1 MGQLDS
7 SLPVRSCISCRKR
20 ANPSA
25 LIRVVL
31 VDGKVIPDLKG
42 GAAGRGAWLHKKCAE
57 VAIARNAFRF
67 AFKQEEA
74 VDVSEL
80 LKFHS
85 STNYQTNGYE
95 SYETQMSSLEL

>member
-1 MGQLDS
+1 MSQLDS

-57 VAIARNAFRF
+57 VAINRNAFRF

-80 LKFHS
+80 LKFLQQ
-85 STNYQTNGYE
+85 Y
-95 SYETQMSSLEL
+95 

>member
-1 MGQLDS
+1 MSRLDL

-67 AFKQEEA
+67 AFKQKEA

-80 LKFHS
+80 LKFLQQ
-85 STNYQTNGYE
+85 Y
-95 SYETQMSSLEL
+95 

>member
-1 MGQLDS
+1 MRSKQGSDTIKPLDVT
-7 SLPVRSCISCRKR
+7 LPVRSCISCRKR

-42 GAAGRGAWLHKKCAE
+42 GASGRGAWLHKKCAE

-67 AFKQEEA
+67 AFKQEVA

-80 LKFHS
+80 L
-85 STNYQTNGYE
+85 NY
-95 SYETQMSSLEL
+95 LEAQSN

>member
-1 MGQLDS
+1 MISKEGLDTMSQLDS

-20 ANPSA
+20 ENPSA

-31 VDGKVIPDLKG
+31 VDGKVIPDFKG

-57 VAIARNAFRF
+57 VATARNAFRF

-80 LKFHS
+80 LKFLQQ
-85 STNYQTNGYE
+85 Y
-95 SYETQMSSLEL
+95 

>member
-1 MGQLDS
+1 MREIRNQGESLDTMSQLDL

-67 AFKQEEA
+67 AFKQEDA

-80 LKFHS
+80 LKFLQQH
-85 STNYQTNGYE
+85 
-95 SYETQMSSLEL
+95 

>member
-1 MGQLDS
+1 MRSKQGSDTIRTLDLT
-7 SLPVRSCISCRKR
+7 LPVRSCISCRKR

-42 GAAGRGAWLHKKCAE
+42 GASGRGAWLHKKCAE

-67 AFKQEEA
+67 AFKQDVA

-80 LKFHS
+80 LNFLDGQP
-85 STNYQTNGYE
+85 N
-95 SYETQMSSLEL
+95 

>member
-1 MGQLDS
+1 MSQLDL

-80 LKFHS
+80 LKFLQS
-85 STNYQTNGYE
+85 
-95 SYETQMSSLEL
+95 

>member
-1 MGQLDS
+1 MSQLDS

-31 VDGKVIPDLKG
+31 KDGKVIPDLKG

-80 LKFHS
+80 LKFLQQ
-85 STNYQTNGYE
+85 Y
-95 SYETQMSSLEL
+95 

>member
-1 MGQLDS
+1 MDTMSQLDL

-57 VAIARNAFRF
+57 VAIARNAFVF
-67 AFKQEEA
+67 AFKTNKAQTEP

-80 LKFHS
+80 LKFLQS
-85 STNYQTNGYE
+85 
-95 SYETQMSSLEL
+95 

>member
-1 MGQLDS
+1 MSQLDL

-67 AFKQEEA
+67 AFKQKEA

-80 LKFHS
+80 LKFLQQ
-85 STNYQTNGYE
+85 Y
-95 SYETQMSSLEL
+95 

>member
-1 MGQLDS
+1 MSQLDS
-7 SLPVRSCISCRKR
+7 SLPVRSCVSCRKR

-57 VAIARNAFRF
+57 VAIARNAFVF
-67 AFKQEEA
+67 AFKTNKAQTEP

-80 LKFHS
+80 LKFLQS
-85 STNYQTNGYE
+85 
-95 SYETQMSSLEL
+95 

>member
-1 MGQLDS
+1 LDTMSQLDL

-31 VDGKVIPDLKG
+31 KDGKVIPDLKG

-80 LKFHS
+80 LKFLQQ
-85 STNYQTNGYE
+85 Y
-95 SYETQMSSLEL
+95 

>member
-1 MGQLDS
+1 MRSKQGSDTIGQLDS
-7 SLPVRSCISCRKR
+7 SLPVRSCISCRKK

-31 VDGKVIPDLKG
+31 VDGKVIPDPKG

-57 VAIARNAFRF
+57 VAIARNAFVF
-67 AFKQEEA
+67 AFKTNKAQDAA

-80 LKFHS
+80 LKF
-85 STNYQTNGYE
+85 
-95 SYETQMSSLEL
+95 LEAQSN

>member
-1 MGQLDS
+1 MSQLDL

-67 AFKQEEA
+67 AFKQEDA

-80 LKFHS
+80 LKF
-85 STNYQTNGYE
+85 
-95 SYETQMSSLEL
+95 LEGQSN

>member
-1 MGQLDS
+1 MRSKQGSDTIRSLDS
-7 SLPVRSCISCRKR
+7 SLPVRSCISCRKKE
-20 ANPSA
+20 NPPA

-31 VDGKVIPDLKG
+31 VDGKVIPDIRG

-67 AFKQEEA
+67 AFKHDGA

-80 LKFHS
+80 LKF
-85 STNYQTNGYE
+85 
-95 SYETQMSSLEL
+95 LEAPSN

>member
-1 MGQLDS
+1 MSQLDS

-31 VDGKVIPDLKG
+31 VDGKAIPDLKG

-57 VAIARNAFRF
+57 VAIARNAFVF
-67 AFKQEEA
+67 AFKSNKAQEEA

-80 LKFHS
+80 LKFLQS
-85 STNYQTNGYE
+85 
-95 SYETQMSSLEL
+95 

>member
-1 MGQLDS
+1 MSRLDL

-80 LKFHS
+80 LKFLQQYLIS
-85 STNYQTNGYE
+85 NE
-95 SYETQMSSLEL
+95 WI

>member
-1 MGQLDS
+1 MDTMSQLDL

-67 AFKQEEA
+67 AFKQKEA

-80 LKFHS
+80 LKFLQQ
-85 STNYQTNGYE
+85 Y
-95 SYETQMSSLEL
+95 

>member
-1 MGQLDS
+1 MDTMSQLDLT
-7 SLPVRSCISCRKR
+7 LPVRSCISCRKR

-42 GAAGRGAWLHKKCAE
+42 GAAGRGAWCHRKCAE

-67 AFKQEEA
+67 AFKQDDA

-80 LKFHS
+80 LKFLQQ
-85 STNYQTNGYE
+85 Y
-95 SYETQMSSLEL
+95 

>member
-1 MGQLDS
+1 MSQLDS

-57 VAIARNAFRF
+57 VAIARNAFVF
-67 AFKQEEA
+67 AFKTKKAQTEA

-80 LKFHS
+80 LKFLQS
-85 STNYQTNGYE
+85 
-95 SYETQMSSLEL
+95 

>member
-1 MGQLDS
+1 MSQLDL

-67 AFKQEEA
+67 AFRQEDA

-80 LKFHS
+80 LKFLQQ
-85 STNYQTNGYE
+85 Y
-95 SYETQMSSLEL
+95 